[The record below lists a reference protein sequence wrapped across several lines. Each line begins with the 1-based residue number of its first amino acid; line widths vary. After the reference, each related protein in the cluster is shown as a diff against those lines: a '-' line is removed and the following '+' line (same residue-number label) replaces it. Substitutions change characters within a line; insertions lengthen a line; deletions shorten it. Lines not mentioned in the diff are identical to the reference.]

1 MAPWAGVLHALEPV
15 RVIRH
20 SPMMAKLKVE
30 KKVALS
36 YLLQVSV
43 TTFWWQFGQRTFSG
57 STTSNDVGSHP
68 SSSALCF
75 LVRLLERPPLLKSAL
90 GEAVPLLVVM
100 VAPVALPPGRPST
113 AAWGASA
120 SAPALDARQLLAAVT
135 ERDVG
140 RLLLLALFVAGVS
153 LPQREPGH
161 HIACHSLP
169 QPVRAHQDGD
179 AAQLDERGRARR
191 SWTGTPSS
199 SSSCSCL

>member
-1 MAPWAGVLHALEPV
+1 M
-15 RVIRH
+15 
-20 SPMMAKLKVE
+20 
-30 KKVALS
+30 
-36 YLLQVSV
+36 
-43 TTFWWQFGQRTFSG
+43 
-57 STTSNDVGSHP
+57 
-68 SSSALCF
+68 
-75 LVRLLERPPLLKSAL
+75 LKSAL

-179 AAQLDERGRARR
+179 AALTRLSLMTEEGPGGHGQEHLLLRLN
-191 SWTGTPSS
+191 
-199 SSSCSCL
+199 SCSCL